1 MAITT
6 SGTTLTFND
15 STTQTTAPVN
25 TSANVNSVSAGTG
38 ISVNSTTGA
47 VTVTN
52 SGVTSAVAGT
62 GISVS
67 GSTGAVTIT
76 NGGVTSV
83 AAGTG
88 ISVSGSTGGVTIT
101 NSSPGA
107 PTTYN
112 AVGTYAYVGIHN
124 PYNYTSAITS
134 GGTYPAGTQQN
145 AMAIYPGCLANSCGW
160 GLAIDYNGLSGTW
173 RWNSGNNSG
182 TPTGNTGYG
191 GIAVRIS

>member
-25 TSANVNSVSAGTG
+25 TNANVNSVAAGTG

-52 SGVTSAVAGT
+52 S
-62 GISVS
+62 
-67 GSTGAVTIT
+67 
-76 NGGVTSV
+76 GVTSV

-101 NSSPGA
+101 NSA
-107 PTTYN
+107 PAAGLGMSGQTWQNVSGSRAANTTYTN
-112 AVGTYAYVGIHN
+112 STGKPIFVYMEAGGSSSWVNINGTQTQTFPAF
-124 PYNYTSAITS
+124 SAITLVIPN
-134 GGTYPAGTQQN
+134 GNTYSIQTV
-145 AMAIYPGCLANSCGW
+145 
-160 GLAIDYNGLSGTW
+160 
-173 RWNSGNNSG
+173 NSG
-182 TPTGNTGYG
+182 
-191 GIAVRIS
+191 VFWMELR